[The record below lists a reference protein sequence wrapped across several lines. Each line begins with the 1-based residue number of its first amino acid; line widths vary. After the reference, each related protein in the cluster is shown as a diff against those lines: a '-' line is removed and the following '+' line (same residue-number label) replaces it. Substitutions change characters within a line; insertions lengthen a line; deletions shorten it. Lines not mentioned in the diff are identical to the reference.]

1 MTTYVVLLPGAED
14 AWERSNPERQAT
26 VYARHEEFARVL
38 AERGHRVTGGAELTH
53 SRDAKQVRRDP
64 NGRVVVT
71 DGPYAET
78 AEQLTGFYLVESD
91 DLDDTVDYGAV
102 CELVERVV
110 TTERFQLLERLA
122 ARIAEVV
129 LSDDRVRGVTVA
141 VRKLRPPVAQIV
153 ATSGVRITRT
163 RSGAGSA

>member
-1 MTTYVVLLPGAED
+1 VSDTDLIELRGLTALGVCGALPEEQDRAQPLEVDLDIHADLGPSGA
-14 AWERSNPERQAT
+14 
-26 VYARHEEFARVL
+26 
-38 AERGHRVTGGAELTH
+38 
-53 SRDAKQVRRDP
+53 
-64 NGRVVVT
+64 
-71 DGPYAET
+71 
-78 AEQLTGFYLVESD
+78 SD
-91 DLDDTVDYGAV
+91 DLDDTIDYGAV

-129 LSDDRVRGVTVA
+129 LSDDRVQGVTVA

-163 RSGAGSA
+163 RG